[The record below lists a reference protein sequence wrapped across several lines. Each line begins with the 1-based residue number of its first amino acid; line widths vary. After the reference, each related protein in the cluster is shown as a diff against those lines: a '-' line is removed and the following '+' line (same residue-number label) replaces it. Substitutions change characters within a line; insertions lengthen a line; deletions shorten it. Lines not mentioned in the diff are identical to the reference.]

1 MRMMLLQ
8 MIKSLPYK
16 DLTCLFVKSR
26 TAVIVNPAAHPL
38 QRSDMPVCQK
48 QDCRNREPGCANS
61 KKHGTAKGLKNRPC

>member
-26 TAVIVNPAAHPL
+26 TAVIVNPAA
-38 QRSDMPVCQK
+38 QTARSMVLPK
-48 QDCRNREPGCANS
+48 A
-61 KKHGTAKGLKNRPC
+61 